1 MRHQQGFTL
10 LETLIA
16 FIVLVFGLLG
26 AIALQAKAKQATYDA
41 MQRAAALGVAND
53 VIERMKANTEGALAG
68 NYNGNIASSDT
79 PPEAS
84 SYKSCINNG
93 CSAAEVALFDK
104 EHWRKSIRG
113 VDATGSQ
120 PDNTGSLSGA
130 MICIDTTNG
139 GADNRTIKVTISW
152 DSRQELTSNAGAGA
166 VKADCGTNDD
176 RRRVLAL
183 NSFLFV

>member
-1 MRHQQGFTL
+1 MRNQQGFTL

-68 NYNGNIASSDT
+68 SYNGNIASSDT
-79 PPEAS
+79 QDGG
-84 SYKSCINNG
+84 YVSCINSG
-93 CSAAEVALFDK
+93 CSAAQIASFDI
-104 EHWRKSIRG
+104 EHWRKSIR
-113 VDATGSQ
+113 AT
-120 PDNTGSLSGA
+120 DNTGSLSDA
-130 MICIDTTNG
+130 MICITTNG
-139 GADNRTIKVTISW
+139 GADNLAINVVISW

>member
-1 MRHQQGFTL
+1 MRNQQGFTL

-53 VIERMKANTEGALAG
+53 VIERIKANTEGALAG

-79 PPEAS
+79 LGTTD
-84 SYKSCINNG
+84 CFGINSE
-93 CSAAEVALFDK
+93 CSAAQVALFDK
-104 EHWRKSIRG
+104 EHWRKSIR
-113 VDATGSQ
+113 AE
-120 PDNTGSLSGA
+120 DNTGSLSGA
-130 MICIDTTNG
+130 MICIDTTDG

-152 DSRQELTSNAGAGA
+152 DSRQKLVITDDPDDPDDDDDVAS
-166 VKADCGTNDD
+166 VKERCGTNDD